1 MPDQVRHDTSETI
14 AVAGGTMDYFEIL
27 NLNKEP
33 FSNSPDPDFFF
44 QSAQHRDCLQKLEI
58 SIRLRRGLNVVVGEV
73 GTGKTTLCRQL
84 IRKFSEDPKIETYLM
99 LDPHFPNPDDFL
111 SAIDRMFH
119 ERSGASPS
127 GPQYASHVKERIK
140 QVLFQKGVDEG
151 KTPVLIIDEG
161 QKISAACLEMLRE
174 LLNYET
180 NDHKLLQIIIF
191 AQKEFEDVIANHEN
205 FTDRI
210 SLYHCLGPLDFRDTW
225 RMIAFR
231 LRQAGRDKTV
241 RPVFSVW
248 AFFAIYISTG
258 GYPRK
263 IINLCH
269 QSLLAMIVQNRTKAG
284 WFLIRSCAGRTMI
297 GRPYARR
304 RSLALGLAGLLVF
317 SVALFGYAK
326 GFHFRKGDVLE
337 KQQEVRQKGETIIQ
351 AGVPA
356 GTVKIGETAGA
367 GDKTQAV
374 QKKSGLIDKG
384 VPEGNDFPRLLGQ
397 VAIRKGESLGVIAW
411 SVYGRFDPAILKSI
425 LDANPHI
432 ANPDNID
439 SGKVINLP
447 AVPAAVRNTG
457 MPCWWVKLGE
467 TDNPEDAMEMIRSHP
482 DENLPVRMI
491 PYYSKASGLKFEIV
505 AKEYFFDQ
513 DSAEKRVR
521 EIRTEDFPHAGIRS
535 GWEGETCILFAN
547 PYLVYKN
554 SARMNNG

>member
-1 MPDQVRHDTSETI
+1 
-14 AVAGGTMDYFEIL
+14 MDYFEIL

-84 IRKFSEDPKIETYLM
+84 IRKFSEDQKIETYLM

-119 ERSGASPS
+119 ERSGASPP
-127 GPQYASHVKERIK
+127 GPEYASHVKERIK

-297 GRPYARR
+297 GRPSVRKHP
-304 RSLALGLAGLLVF
+304 LALGLTSLLLF
-317 SVALFGYAK
+317 SILLFGYAK
-326 GFHFRKGDVLE
+326 GFHFWNGNALE
-337 KQQEVRQKGETIIQ
+337 KNQ
-351 AGVPA
+351 AVLRTVESVQAAVPA
-356 GTVKIGETAGA
+356 GIKKATEPVMDQTPSPEEKSFEGNTMARPGET
-367 GDKTQAV
+367 V
-374 QKKSGLIDKG
+374 
-384 VPEGNDFPRLLGQ
+384 PRLLGRI
-397 VAIRKGESLGVIAW
+397 AIRKGESLGVIAW
-411 SVYGRFDPAILKSI
+411 SVYGRFDPAILKSM

-467 TDNPEDAMEMIRSHP
+467 TDNPEEAMEMIRSHP
-482 DENLPVRMI
+482 DESLPVRMI

-521 EIRTEDFPHAGIRS
+521 EIRTEVFPHAGIRS

-554 SARMNNG
+554 SARMKNG